1 MNPRKKE
8 DCLGERKSNRKFGG
22 EDSPPFFYIHIPV
35 PDALRCKG
43 TDPRKKRAEL
53 HTVKETCL

>member
-1 MNPRKKE
+1 M
-8 DCLGERKSNRKFGG
+8 GERKSNRKFGG